1 MKFIYNESFSCT
13 MQLFVIL
20 SLLGDIRVQSH
31 WDIKALD
38 LFGLLLDVGVEA
50 ISVTKEVSYH

>member
-1 MKFIYNESFSCT
+1 